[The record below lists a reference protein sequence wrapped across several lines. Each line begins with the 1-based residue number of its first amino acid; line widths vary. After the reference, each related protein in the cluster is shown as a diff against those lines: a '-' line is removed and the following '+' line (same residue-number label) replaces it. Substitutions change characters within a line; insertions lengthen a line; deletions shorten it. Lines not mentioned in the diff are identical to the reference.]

1 MLVRIFFLVS
11 FKIKR
16 ILSNVTLTYFID
28 IYQISFILFIENTD
42 TGPISSFNSKEF
54 PRVNLQT
61 IEDALSEMR
70 NSDSVLLIDC
80 RIPNDETKNGQF
92 SGNQRQY
99 KVFLESYPES
109 LEIEGS
115 NLKSGNTN

>member
-1 MLVRIFFLVS
+1 MKLTI
-11 FKIKR
+11 
-16 ILSNVTLTYFID
+16 TYFIA
-28 IYQISFILFIENTD
+28 IYQILFFLLIENTD
-42 TGPISSFNSKEF
+42 TGPISSFNSREF

-80 RIPNDETKNGQF
+80 RMPNDKMKSGQI

-99 KVFLESYPES
+99 KVFLERHPES
-109 LEIEGS
+109 LEVEGS
-115 NLKSGNTN
+115 NLKSRNTT